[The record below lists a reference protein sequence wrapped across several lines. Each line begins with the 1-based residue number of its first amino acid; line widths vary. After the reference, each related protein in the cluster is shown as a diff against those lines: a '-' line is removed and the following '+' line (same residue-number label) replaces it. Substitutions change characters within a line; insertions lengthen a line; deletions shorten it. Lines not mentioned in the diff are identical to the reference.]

1 MMMKKHIEISWEWYW
16 LSSEIWWRQKGS
28 PCQCFRVQHYR
39 YSPTSILFPFHSLT
53 RCPKNWHQHSWQTTS
68 NTISRNISKVPTAMM
83 KKIASISF
91 LCYSI
96 LNVSDAWNYCLLKFM
111 FDKAKKMRRGILNW
125 VKMNAEKKVLA
136 LSHQVK
142 VWNVDSSIEKC
153 VYRIIRISDRMNVI
167 VVVCWSI
174 LAKNSTKSE

>member
-1 MMMKKHIEISWEWYW
+1 MVNHKQHNIAKYF
-16 LSSEIWWRQKGS
+16 KS
-28 PCQCFRVQHYR
+28 P
-39 YSPTSILFPFHSLT
+39 
-53 RCPKNWHQHSWQTTS
+53 N
-68 NTISRNISKVPTAMM
+68 RNDE
-83 KKIASISF
+83 KIASISF

-111 FDKAKKMRRGILNW
+111 FDKAKKMRKGILNW

-153 VYRIIRISDRMNVI
+153 VYWIIRISDRMNVI
-167 VVVCWSI
+167 VVVRWSI
-174 LAKNSTKSE
+174 LAKNNTKSE